1 MLALQP
7 PPGFRIIFPAT
18 ACVFFVLFQS
28 HQFRGHFHHNQLSVV
43 TGGANSLVR
52 VDSRKRKIKHEKNHE
67 KDLCKASR
75 LPWDPFRCQT
85 VVSDCAAHRVWSESC
100 ACAARHCG
108 TWLLCHRGVAA
119 LALRQEHLEEA
130 LNFLKADGSGSK
142 KRKREEEARTVIQLW
157 KTSHQAKSFQKLK
170 WVQLKIVH

>member
-1 MLALQP
+1 MSDSCLRLRRP
-7 PPGFRIIFPAT
+7 PR
-18 ACVFFVLFQS
+18 
-28 HQFRGHFHHNQLSVV
+28 
-43 TGGANSLVR
+43 LVR
-52 VDSRKRKIKHEKNHE
+52 V
-67 KDLCKASR
+67 LC
-75 LPWDPFRCQT
+75 LRCAPLRDVAT
-85 VVSDCAAHRVWSESC
+85 
-100 ACAARHCG
+100 
-108 TWLLCHRGVAA
+108 LHRGVAA

>member
-1 MLALQP
+1 MVSKTPWQGLGIFIHDASFGCTPTRLKKVLALQP

-108 TWLLCHRGVAA
+108 TWLLCTEGWLLWRC
-119 LALRQEHLEEA
+119 
-130 LNFLKADGSGSK
+130 
-142 KRKREEEARTVIQLW
+142 ARSIW
-157 KTSHQAKSFQKLK
+157 RRR
-170 WVQLKIVH
+170 